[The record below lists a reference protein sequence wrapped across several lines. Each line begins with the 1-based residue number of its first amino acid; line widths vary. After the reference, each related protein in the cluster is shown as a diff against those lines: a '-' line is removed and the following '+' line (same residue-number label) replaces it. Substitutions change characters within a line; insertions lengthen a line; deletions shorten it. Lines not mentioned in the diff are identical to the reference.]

1 MGYMGKNV
9 SRKYQK
15 IRYDKANFTNKQIRD
30 LSDLIDTYFN
40 INELYLIDQYR
51 YMRKH
56 GEPELYYEWLKRFKV
71 ENFYYLCEGRIT
83 VDNISK
89 TILTTILG
97 YTYMSLSFLPHNDKL
112 YPTNYKS
119 SDKWIVDVF
128 RSHRFDRYNY
138 NNLHIPINGSKRIDK
153 MIREK
158 GYLKIP
164 KFGKLP
170 FRSDDLEKI
179 SEHAEIGTC
188 WVHVNFTPYISAS
201 MNYKDDDGFIKLIRK
216 K

>member
-1 MGYMGKNV
+1 MGKNV

-119 SDKWIVDVF
+119 SDRKGNFPNLGIL
-128 RSHRFDRYNY
+128 RY
-138 NNLHIPINGSKRIDK
+138 PFSRIILS
-153 MIREK
+153 IR
-158 GYLKIP
+158 LDP
-164 KFGKLP
+164 L
-170 FRSDDLEKI
+170 
-179 SEHAEIGTC
+179 IGI
-188 WVHVNFTPYISAS
+188 WR
-201 MNYKDDDGFIKLIRK
+201 LL
-216 K
+216 

>member
-1 MGYMGKNV
+1 MGKNV

-83 VDNISK
+83 VGNISK

-97 YTYMSLSFLPHNDKL
+97 YTYMSLLFLPHNHL
-112 YPTNYKS
+112 ISGLLMYLE
-119 SDKWIVDVF
+119 V
-128 RSHRFDRYNY
+128 
-138 NNLHIPINGSKRIDK
+138 IDL
-153 MIREK
+153 ID
-158 GYLKIP
+158 IITII
-164 KFGKLP
+164 FI
-170 FRSDDLEKI
+170 FQ
-179 SEHAEIGTC
+179 
-188 WVHVNFTPYISAS
+188 S
-201 MNYKDDDGFIKLIRK
+201 MGLNELIK
-216 K
+216 